1 MNCANCERCSH
12 RKHFHHHA
20 APHEDFGNILLVG
33 NPNVG
38 KSAIFSRLTGVHALS
53 SNYPGTTIGFNEGWL
68 RLEDKTF
75 KIIDVPGAYTLDPT
89 NEAEEVARKII
100 EDGGEFAIVVLDAT
114 ALERNLYLA
123 FQVLEKDIPVIIALN
138 MMDETRHKGITLDV
152 EKLEE
157 LLGVPVVPTVGVTGQ
172 GIKEIIERLDDS
184 KISSLKPMKKEE
196 RWAEIGAIVEQVQ
209 TLVHRHH
216 TLKDRLEDFSVDSF
230 WGALLGI
237 FVLASSFYIIRQIGE
252 GLINLFL
259 DPAFERFWMP
269 VLAWIS
275 ESLGSD
281 SFLHQVL
288 VGNLIDGSIDLEM
301 SFGILSTGLYVP
313 IVMVMPYVISFYG
326 VLSFMEDLGY
336 LPRLA
341 VIFDSLL
348 HRIGLHGF
356 AIVPALLGLGC
367 NVPGILATRVLESSR
382 ERFIASTLISVAIP
396 CAGLQAMI
404 IGILGDLG
412 LSYILIVYGTLF
424 ASWVILGRILHLFMP
439 GYSPELIVEIPPY
452 RIPSPKALLL
462 KLGFRVRGFIYE
474 AIPLVLVG
482 VLIINLVYSSGI
494 MSFLTG
500 FLEMPFRGLL
510 GLPVEAAGPVV
521 LGLLR
526 KDVAMGMLMTLGLSP
541 QQLVVATVTL
551 AMTFPCIAT
560 FIVLWKELGFR
571 RLMGSMFIMITAA
584 FSAGTILRIL
594 LTLN

>member
-1 MNCANCERCSH
+1 MNCSDCSRCPH
-12 RKHFHHHA
+12 HKHFHHHQGSD
-20 APHEDFGNILLVG
+20 ENTGKILLVG

-68 RLEDKTF
+68 RLEKKTY

-100 EDGGEFAIVVLDAT
+100 EDGGDLAIVVLDAT

-123 FQVLEKDIPVIIALN
+123 FQVLERGIPVIIALN
-138 MMDETRHKGITLDV
+138 MIDETRHKGITLDF
-152 EKLEE
+152 ERLEQ
-157 LLGVPVVPTVGVTGQ
+157 LLDVPVIPTVGVIGQ
-172 GIKEIIERLDDS
+172 GIKETIQRLDDAR
-184 KISSLKPMKKEE
+184 ISSLKPMSKEE
-196 RWAEIGAIVEQVQ
+196 RWAEIGKIVEQVQ

-230 WGALLGI
+230 WGAVLGI
-237 FVLASSFYIIRQIGE
+237 FVLAFSFYLIRHIGE
-252 GLINLFL
+252 GLIDYLL
-259 DPAFERFWMP
+259 DPAFEKLWMP
-269 VLAWIS
+269 ILSWAS
-275 ESLGSD
+275 EKLGSG
-281 SFLHQVL
+281 SFLHRII
-288 VGNLIDGSIDLEM
+288 VGTLINGSIDMEM
-301 SFGILSTGLYVP
+301 SFGLLSTGLYVP
-313 IVMVMPYVISFYG
+313 LVMVMPYVISFYA
-326 VLSFMEDLGY
+326 VLSFLEDFGY

-367 NVPGILATRVLESSR
+367 NVPGILATRVLESAR

-412 LSYILIVYGTLF
+412 IMYVLTVYLALF
-424 ASWVILGRILHLFMP
+424 ASWIVLGRILHLFLP

-452 RIPSPKALLL
+452 RIPSLKALSL
-462 KLGFRVRGFIYE
+462 KLGFRVRGFIQE
-474 AIPLVLVG
+474 AIPLVLLG
-482 VLIINLVYSSGI
+482 VLIINLLYSSGF
-494 MSFLTG
+494 MHHLTG
-500 FLEMPFRGLL
+500 FLELPFRILL
-510 GLPVEAAGPVV
+510 GLPVEAAGPII

-526 KDVAMGMLMTLGLSP
+526 KDVAMGMLLPLGLSP

-571 RLMGSMFIMITAA
+571 RLMASMAIMIISA
-584 FSAGTILRIL
+584 FSAGTVLRIIL
-594 LTLN
+594 SFH